1 MAASDQGEVKGAWL
15 KVFCP
20 DARCL
25 TDEEV
30 GALPQDLK
38 SGVEGQEG
46 LWLQVF
52 CPDESCLNEDETAKP
67 VFKLE
72 RASGQQGMWLNLFC
86 PDDSC
91 QITGDMDLP

>member
-1 MAASDQGEVKGAWL
+1 MAASDQPEVKGAWL

-25 TDEEV
+25 SEQEI
-30 GALPQDLK
+30 GELPQDLQAK
-38 SGVEGQEG
+38 GEGQEG

-52 CPDESCLNEDETAKP
+52 CPDESCLNQEETAKP
-67 VFKLE
+67 VFKLG
-72 RASGQQGMWLNLFC
+72 RQPNQRGLWLSLFC

-91 QITGDMDLP
+91 QISGDLDLP